1 MAHTRGVMPLEEV
14 ILRASDALQS
24 SLAVLLRISCVAAMH
39 RGIGHCRQGA
49 GVGFGWRG
57 QKGEGSLSEC
67 RGFEIRGQTLE
78 GDAMALMQ
86 ILGVLSSLAMA
97 RGGSNRGQ
105 CGKVGIGSD
114 DVCGRVRRRCQA
126 IFDAICCPSATDGAS
141 PAECPLTSTLAFLL
155 AVSQAN
161 YLLVFRQKSA
171 DPAHW
176 NADSGARQTLEEL
189 ARYRLKH
196 LRFGTATQH
205 DAQSSRSDFQ
215 STRTAPPSK
224 DIVGK
229 SQEFWRR
236 VAVHAGS
243 GCAERVNADERV
255 LEEAASL
262 FMHLCGERE
271 CLEFVSARAASGC
284 GRECA
289 LAALFLR
296 HVLAA
301 SITSPSDAAAREV
314 RELIE
319 NMVSPHQQKVS
330 SCLAAK

>member
-1 MAHTRGVMPLEEV
+1 
-14 ILRASDALQS
+14 
-24 SLAVLLRISCVAAMH
+24 
-39 RGIGHCRQGA
+39 
-49 GVGFGWRG
+49 
-57 QKGEGSLSEC
+57 
-67 RGFEIRGQTLE
+67 
-78 GDAMALMQ
+78 MALMQ
-86 ILGVLSSLAMA
+86 ILGVLSSFAVV
-97 RGGSNRGQ
+97 GSGSKRGQ
-105 CGKVGIGSD
+105 CGKVGLGSD

-141 PAECPLTSTLAFLL
+141 PVECPLTSTLAFLL

-161 YLLVFRQKSA
+161 CLLVFRQKSA

-196 LRFGTATQH
+196 LRFGTATQD
-205 DAQSSRSDFQ
+205 DAQGSRADFQ

-236 VAVHAGS
+236 VAVHTGS
-243 GCAERVNADERV
+243 GCAERVNADERNADERV
-255 LEEAASL
+255 LEEAASV

-271 CLEFVSARAASGC
+271 CLEFVSARAARGC

-296 HVLAA
+296 HILAA

-314 RELIE
+314 RELVD
-319 NMVSPHQQKVS
+319 NMVSPHQQEVS
-330 SCLAAK
+330 SCLAVK